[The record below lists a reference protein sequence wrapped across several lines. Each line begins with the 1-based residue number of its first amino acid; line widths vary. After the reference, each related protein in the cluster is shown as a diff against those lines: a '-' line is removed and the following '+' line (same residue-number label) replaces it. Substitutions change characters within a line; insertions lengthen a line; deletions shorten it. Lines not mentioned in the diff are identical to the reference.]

1 MAVPG
6 GSFGQVIFVVLVL
19 VLLYYVYQFL
29 FGPSG
34 LEGKVL
40 LNGIRDANTE
50 RPLVVAFD
58 DKVPVLYEG
67 GEYSVNFW
75 IYIQDWSNRK
85 GLNKHV
91 LSIGGR
97 NFLTLAVYLGPIK
110 NSLQVRVQT
119 KDGSDLTPGQG
130 ASGPAVQAANQ
141 AQNLSI
147 DAVRSIF
154 TNPVLATSSP
164 MLTSEQPC
172 DIPSVDLQKWV
183 QVTVSLNNKTCDVY
197 IDGKLARSCILPS
210 FFKVDKASPQLT
222 ATDFRGFGG
231 FISNISVYNYAL
243 NPEQVWRLYMS
254 GPGPNY
260 TLYDYVMSLFSKD
273 STISDI
279 SFPKKNIV

>member
-1 MAVPG
+1 MEV
-6 GSFGQVIFVVLVL
+6 GQILFVILVL

-40 LNGIRDANTE
+40 LNGIREANSE
-50 RPLVVAFD
+50 KPSLVVPFD

-91 LSIGGR
+91 LSIGGK
-97 NFLTLAVYLGPIK
+97 NFLTLAVYLGPVK

-130 ASGPAVQAANQ
+130 ASGPMVSAANSAQDLSIAAVQ
-141 AQNLSI
+141 
-147 DAVRSIF
+147 SIF

-164 MLTSEQPC
+164 MLTQEQPC
-172 DIPSVDLQKWV
+172 DIPAIDLQKWV

-197 IDGKLARSCILPS
+197 LDGKLARSCILPS
-210 FFKVDKASPQLT
+210 FFKVDKAGLQLT
-222 ATDFRGFGG
+222 ATDFNGFGG
-231 FISNISVYNYAL
+231 FVSNVSVYNYSL

-273 STISDI
+273 SKISDI
-279 SFPKKNIV
+279 SYPKKNIV